1 MWQGASSRSIRLQL
15 EVPGLVGMEETL
27 DMQALWR
34 AGKTVSE
41 IARITGRNRRTVRRL
56 IHQRGPTLRAPR
68 VVTSKLDPF
77 RDYLLQRLLND
88 KVTNAAVLFDEI
100 RERGYTG
107 GHSILW
113 EFLHPL
119 RELVVDRA
127 TVRYETPPGKQ
138 AQVDWGTF
146 RKPGQKRVQAFV
158 LTLGWS
164 RASFLDFT
172 ETQALPALLRCHE
185 HAFHYL
191 GGIPE
196 EILYDRM
203 KTVWLR
209 NDHRGDPVF
218 HPGLL
223 DFAQHYGFRPRL
235 CHARRPQTKG
245 KVENGIGYVG
255 KNFWPRIDHYIGAV
269 DLVPHG
275 LRWLEVTANVR
286 VHGTTGERPIDRLP
300 REQLRPVDGVPPYRA
315 LILERRRVA
324 RDCYL
329 SYAGS
334 WYSVPAEYA
343 GREVWVRQTD
353 DRVIISDGHQVLV
366 DHPLASRTH
375 QRITDPKHFEAF
387 AARRDRRLQLET
399 AEALTQLPRRSHLE
413 GPEVEKRSLAVYEA
427 LA

>member
-1 MWQGASSRSIRLQL
+1 
-15 EVPGLVGMEETL
+15 LVGMEERL
-27 DMQALWR
+27 DVQALWR

-41 IARITGRNRRTVRRL
+41 IARTTGRNRRTIRRL
-56 IHQRGPTLRAPR
+56 IHQGVAQPR
-68 VVTSKLDPF
+68 TPRLVSSKLDPF
-77 RDYLLQRLLND
+77 REYLLQRLLEG
-88 KVTNAAVLFDEI
+88 KVSNAAVLFDEI

-107 GHSILW
+107 GRSILW

-119 RELVVDRA
+119 RELLVDRA
-127 TVRYETPPGKQ
+127 TMRFETPPGRQ
-138 AQVDWGTF
+138 AQVDWGMF
-146 RKPGQKRVQAFV
+146 RKPARKRVQAFV

-164 RASFLDFT
+164 RASYLDFS

-191 GGIPE
+191 GGVPE

-209 NDHRGDPVF
+209 DDHRGDPVF

-255 KNFWPRIDHYIGAV
+255 KNFWPRVDAYDGAAE
-269 DLVPHG
+269 LVPLG
-275 LRWLEVTANVR
+275 QRWLEQTANVR
-286 VHGTTGERPIDRLP
+286 VHGTTGVRPIDRLP
-300 REQLRPVDGVPPYRA
+300 LEQLRPVAGVPPYRA
-315 LILERRRVA
+315 LVLERRRVA

-353 DRVIISDGHQVLV
+353 ERVIISAGDQVLA
-366 DHPLASRTH
+366 DHRLVEGRC
-375 QRITDPKHFEAF
+375 QRVTNPVHFQSL

-399 AEALTQLPRRSHLE
+399 AKALVALPQRSSLLE

-427 LA
+427 LL

>member
-1 MWQGASSRSIRLQL
+1 MWQGAFCRSNTLPQ

-27 DMQALWR
+27 DVQALWR
-34 AGKTVSE
+34 TGKSVSE
-41 IARITGRNRRTVRRL
+41 IARVTGRNRRTVRRL
-56 IHQRGPTLRAPR
+56 IHQGAASPR
-68 VVTSKLDPF
+68 TPRLVSSKLDPF
-77 RDYLLQRLLND
+77 RDYLLQRLLQD
-88 KVTNAAVLFDEI
+88 HVTNAAVRFDEI
-100 RERGYTG
+100 RERGYAG
-107 GHSILW
+107 GRSILW

-119 RELVVDRA
+119 RELVADRV
-127 TVRYETPPGKQ
+127 TVRFETAPGKQ
-138 AQVDWGTF
+138 GQVDWGIF
-146 RKPGQKRVQAFV
+146 RKPGLKRVQAFV

-164 RASFLDFT
+164 RASYLDFS

-191 GGIPE
+191 GGVPE

-255 KNFWPRIDHYIGAV
+255 KNFWPRVDHYAGAAE
-269 DLVPHG
+269 LGPRAQ
-275 LRWLEVTANVR
+275 RWLDETANVR

-300 REQLRPVDGVPPYRA
+300 KEQLRPLTGVPPYRA

-329 SYAGS
+329 SYASS

-353 DRVIISDGHQVLV
+353 DRVIISAGDQVLA
-366 DHPLASRTH
+366 DHPLAVGRC
-375 QRITDPKHFEAF
+375 QRLTNPIHFQAL

-399 AEALTQLPRRSHLE
+399 DRALSRLSPRLPE
-413 GPEVEKRSLAVYEA
+413 GPDVEKRSLAVYEA
-427 LA
+427 LL

>member
-1 MWQGASSRSIRLQL
+1 MWQGAFCRSNTLPQ

-27 DMQALWR
+27 DVQALWR
-34 AGKTVSE
+34 TGKSVSE
-41 IARITGRNRRTVRRL
+41 IARVTGRNRRTVRRL
-56 IHQRGPTLRAPR
+56 IHQGAASPR
-68 VVTSKLDPF
+68 TPRLVSSKLDPF
-77 RDYLLQRLLND
+77 RDYLLQRLLQ
-88 KVTNAAVLFDEI
+88 
-100 RERGYTG
+100 G
-107 GHSILW
+107 
-113 EFLHPL
+113 
-119 RELVVDRA
+119 
-127 TVRYETPPGKQ
+127 
-138 AQVDWGTF
+138 
-146 RKPGQKRVQAFV
+146 
-158 LTLGWS
+158 
-164 RASFLDFT
+164 
-172 ETQALPALLRCHE
+172 HE

-191 GGIPE
+191 GGVPE

-255 KNFWPRIDHYIGAV
+255 KNFWPRVDHYAGAAE
-269 DLVPHG
+269 LVPRAQ
-275 LRWLEVTANVR
+275 RWLDETANVR

-300 REQLRPVDGVPPYRA
+300 KEQLRPLTGVPPYRA

-329 SYAGS
+329 SYASS

-353 DRVIISDGHQVLV
+353 DRVIISAGDQVLA
-366 DHPLASRTH
+366 DHPLAVGRC
-375 QRITDPKHFEAF
+375 QRLTNPIHFQAL

-399 AEALTQLPRRSHLE
+399 DRALSRLSPRLPE
-413 GPEVEKRSLAVYEA
+413 GPDVEKRSLAVYEA
-427 LA
+427 LL